1 MVLREFSSR
10 SWSRGLRHARVLYPC
25 CKMARP
31 LKIQQIHHTEAMK
44 PLFTWIHLSDIH
56 FGHGDAEYGCDQ
68 QLVLQA
74 LRDDLVEQSRRHRPS
89 AIFVTGDIAF
99 SGKPE
104 QYERALAW
112 LSSVGLAIGLESKS
126 IFVVPGNHD
135 VNREVDRTK
144 EIKRLIHL
152 VRNGQESLDAAL
164 ADPTD
169 RDRFA
174 KRMAPYLEFAA
185 RLAPACLERP
195 SAAPMSRLF
204 WCHRTTHG
212 HLSLRF
218 IGLNTALLAA
228 DNNDHSHL
236 RLGKSQY
243 TAALIEPPVVPG
255 EIVIVLSHHPLT
267 GGWLAD
273 EQDAEGWL
281 RKHAHVHLS
290 GHVHEPKSEELWA
303 GAGGQFVRVVAG
315 AAHNEKG
322 HVSVPS
328 GHGYNIAVIM
338 ADPTGSVHLHVWPR
352 RWSANHHG
360 FVVDVDNVPD
370 GHEHAQHALKVRLP
384 AESSNGPGGQRR
396 TSVRRDLSL
405 ESHPQQN
412 HQTVQAPGA
421 AYHPSWYIARE
432 DTEREC
438 LSYLCQQGKPTVLW
452 GPQMFGKTWC
462 LSHVVHAFQE
472 SHDGEATVIRVDM
485 RSLPWSTIENLDGLL
500 RMLADRVGRQCNLS
514 SAVIRDVWTSPDDSM
529 GKLSALFEDQ
539 VLVGTKGPT
548 LLALDGADAVWGKR
562 FQDDFFALLRGWCED
577 GAGHGISGFNPWHSF
592 RLLLT
597 VSTRPVL
604 LTSDLRFSVFAGLTE
619 PVRLEA
625 FTLKQVW
632 SICKLY
638 QLHVTEQEIDTLY
651 QLAGGHPYLVR
662 LAIHRAVMDRCTLA
676 TVLEHSAGIRSP
688 FRLHLDEIRRRL
700 RAVPELHVAL
710 QEVARE
716 SVSPEHRS
724 LYERLASAG
733 LAVESETDHFRL
745 RCPLYRQLVD

>member
-1 MVLREFSSR
+1 
-10 SWSRGLRHARVLYPC
+10 
-25 CKMARP
+25 MARP

-74 LRDDLVEQSRRHRPS
+74 LHDDLVEQGRRHPPS

-99 SGKPE
+99 SGKSE

-112 LSSVGLAIGLESKS
+112 LSSVGLAIGLEAQN

-135 VNREVDRTK
+135 VNREVDRIK
-144 EIKRLIHL
+144 DIKRLLHL
-152 VRNGQESLDAAL
+152 VRNGQESLDGAL

-185 RLAPACLERP
+185 CLAPACLQRP
-195 SAAPMSRLF
+195 STAPMSRLF
-204 WCHRTTHG
+204 WCHRIAHG
-212 HLSLRF
+212 HLSLRLL
-218 IGLNTALLAA
+218 GLNTALLAA
-228 DNNDHSHL
+228 DNDDHSHL
-236 RLGKSQY
+236 RVGKSQY
-243 TAALIEPPVVPG
+243 AAALIEPPVAPG
-255 EIVIVLSHHPLT
+255 EVVIVLSHHPLT
-267 GGWLAD
+267 GGWMAD
-273 EQDAEGWL
+273 EQETEGWL
-281 RKHAHVHLS
+281 RKHAQIHLS
-290 GHVHEPKSEELWA
+290 GHVHEPMSEEVWA
-303 GAGGQFVRVVAG
+303 GAGGKFIRVVAG
-315 AAHNEKG
+315 ATHNEKG
-322 HVSVPS
+322 PVSVPA
-328 GHGYNIAVIM
+328 GHGYNITIIM
-338 ADPTGSVHLHVWPR
+338 ADSAGSLYLHVWPR
-352 RWSANHHG
+352 RWSANHRG

-370 GHEHAQHALKVRLP
+370 GQKHAQHTLKVRLP
-384 AESSNGPGGQRR
+384 AEGSGGWEGQRR
-396 TSVRRDLSL
+396 ASARSDRSL
-405 ESHPQQN
+405 EAQN
-412 HQTVQAPGA
+412 HLQQEYRTVQAPGA
-421 AYHPSWYIARE
+421 AYHPSWYIPRE

-462 LSHVVHAFQE
+462 LSHVIHAFRE

-485 RSLPWSTIENLDGLL
+485 RSLPWSTIQNLDGLL

-514 SAVIRDVWTSPDDSM
+514 SAVIRDVWASPDDSM
-529 GKLSALFEDQ
+529 GNLSALFEDQ
-539 VLVGTKGPT
+539 VLLGTKGPA
-548 LLALDGADAVWGKR
+548 LLALDGADAVWGKH

-577 GAGHGISGFNPWHSF
+577 GAGHGKSGFNPWHAF

-625 FTLKQVW
+625 FTREQVRLT
-632 SICKLY
+632 CKLY
-638 QLHVTEQEIDTLY
+638 QIQVEEFEIDKLY
-651 QLAGGHPYLVR
+651 QLIGGHPYLAR
-662 LAIHRAVMDRCTLA
+662 LAIHRAVMARCTLA
-676 TVLEHSAGIRSP
+676 TVLGYSDGIRSP

-700 RAVPELHVAL
+700 RAVPELHAAL

-724 LYERLASAG
+724 RYERLVSAG
-733 LAVESETDHFRL
+733 LVVESETDHFHL